1 MRMDAFVRAIE
12 AEKVKLASEALSA
25 PAARDGFEYGRVSGL
40 HAGLERAKQ
49 ILIDLVNEDD
59 ERRARL

>member
-1 MRMDAFVRAIE
+1 M
-12 AEKVKLASEALSA
+12 KLASEALSA

-49 ILIDLVNEDD
+49 IVLDLVNEDD
-59 ERRARL
+59 ERRANL

>member
-1 MRMDAFVRAIE
+1 MRPEAYIRAIE
-12 AEKVKLASEALSA
+12 AEKAKLASEALSA

-49 ILIDLVNEDD
+49 IVLDLVNEDD
-59 ERRARL
+59 ERRANL